1 MRTDISIIGAGPAGL
16 SAAINAV
23 ARGKSVRLISA
34 GGTNLEKAENVDNY
48 LGFLNVTG
56 AEMMKRFA
64 EHAHALGVSVQKGR
78 VANIMPV
85 GDYFLINSG
94 NEVYESSAVILAIG
108 VVKARQVPGESSL
121 LGRGV
126 SYCATCDGMLYR
138 NKKTVVWGLAQ
149 DAVEETNFLYD
160 IGVQVKFVARG
171 EKPEGLNPAIPF
183 LPGAIDRIVGEQK
196 VEGVVIGQ
204 QTVDT
209 EGVFILRD
217 SVAPSTL
224 VPGIKTQDGYIQID
238 NKFQTN
244 IPGLFAAGDCTGTP
258 LQIAKATGE
267 GLIAALKA
275 AKYIDSTQSK

>member
-1 MRTDISIIGAGPAGL
+1 MRTDIYIIGAGPAGL
-16 SAAINAV
+16 SAAVNAV

-48 LGFLNVTG
+48 LGFLSVTG
-56 AEMMKRFA
+56 AEMMRRFE
-64 EHAHALGVSVQKGR
+64 EHAHGLGVSVQKGR

-85 GDYFLINSG
+85 GDYFLINLG
-94 NEVYESSAVILAIG
+94 NEVHESSAIILATG
-108 VVKARQVPGESSL
+108 VAKVRQVPGEATL

-138 NKKTVVWGLAQ
+138 NKKVVVWGLAQ

-160 IGVQVKFVARG
+160 IGVRVTFTARG
-171 EKPEGLNPAIPF
+171 ERPANLKAEIPF
-183 LPGAIDRIVGEQK
+183 VSGAIGRIIGEQK
-196 VEGVVIGQ
+196 VEGVIIGQ
-204 QTVDT
+204 QTVDVD
-209 EGVFILRD
+209 GAFILRN

-224 VPGIKTQDGYIQID
+224 VPGLQTKDGYIQVD
-238 NKFQTN
+238 NKAQTN

-267 GLIAALKA
+267 GLIAALQA
-275 AKYIDSTQSK
+275 AKYIDAAQSN